1 MKRKPRWVVDTNL
14 LVSAF
19 LWRGTPGRLI
29 ELAGEHE
36 IQLFTSRA
44 LLDELNVTLNKGRL
58 MKPVAATG
66 LSAKQMLLGYR
77 SVATL
82 VTARQLDQPVSRD
95 ADDDA
100 VLACALAAGADLIV
114 TGDQDLLVLKAF
126 LGVPIVTARFAI
138 EQLNGHTS
146 LADKN

>member
-44 LLDELNVTLNKGRL
+44 LLDELNATLNKGRL
-58 MKPVAATG
+58 
-66 LSAKQMLLGYR
+66 SA
-77 SVATL
+77 
-82 VTARQLDQPVSRD
+82 
-95 ADDDA
+95 
-100 VLACALAAGADLIV
+100 
-114 TGDQDLLVLKAF
+114 
-126 LGVPIVTARFAI
+126 PIEI
-138 EQLNGHTS
+138 
-146 LADKN
+146 